1 MYKLFQV
8 HLINN
13 LMTIYSY
20 IRIIKY
26 NIKSLKIQATT
37 LLVYLTV
44 WLNTFQHK
52 IVQDLALLFG
62 DIVMRK
68 MINDR
73 GAYILMLLDIH
84 FTFVSHKSI
93 TFVAVNSAKKYIAIT
108 VIAKCSINACPMYTR
123 RIGTVNNICHKFKKK
138 FCLVKNGICYEY
150 KKYFSW

>member
-8 HLINN
+8 NLINN

-44 WLNTFQHK
+44 WLNTFQQK
-52 IVQDLALLFG
+52 NVQYLALLFG

-73 GAYILMLLDIH
+73 GA
-84 FTFVSHKSI
+84 
-93 TFVAVNSAKKYIAIT
+93 
-108 VIAKCSINACPMYTR
+108 
-123 RIGTVNNICHKFKKK
+123 
-138 FCLVKNGICYEY
+138 
-150 KKYFSW
+150 

>member
-8 HLINN
+8 NLINN

-52 IVQDLALLFG
+52 NVQDLALLFW

-73 GAYILMLLDIH
+73 GA
-84 FTFVSHKSI
+84 
-93 TFVAVNSAKKYIAIT
+93 
-108 VIAKCSINACPMYTR
+108 
-123 RIGTVNNICHKFKKK
+123 
-138 FCLVKNGICYEY
+138 
-150 KKYFSW
+150 

>member
-8 HLINN
+8 NLINN

-52 IVQDLALLFG
+52 NVQDLALLFE
-62 DIVMRK
+62 DIVIRK

-73 GAYILMLLDIH
+73 GAYILMLLNIH
-84 FTFVSHKSI
+84 FTFAH
-93 TFVAVNSAKKYIAIT
+93 
-108 VIAKCSINACPMYTR
+108 
-123 RIGTVNNICHKFKKK
+123 
-138 FCLVKNGICYEY
+138 
-150 KKYFSW
+150 

>member
-8 HLINN
+8 NLINN

-20 IRIIKY
+20 IGIIKY

-52 IVQDLALLFG
+52 NVQDLALLFG

-73 GAYILMLLDIH
+73 GA
-84 FTFVSHKSI
+84 
-93 TFVAVNSAKKYIAIT
+93 
-108 VIAKCSINACPMYTR
+108 
-123 RIGTVNNICHKFKKK
+123 
-138 FCLVKNGICYEY
+138 
-150 KKYFSW
+150 